1 MQLEDVNWALIA
13 PLIGIQ
19 LILMVI
25 ALVDL
30 IRRDQQAT
38 RGPKLMW
45 LFIVIL
51 GSLLGSIA
59 YFTIGR
65 RNDA

>member
-1 MQLEDVNWALIA
+1 MDDLNWALIL
-13 PLIGIQ
+13 PLIVIQ

-25 ALVDL
+25 ALIDL
-30 IRRDQQAT
+30 VRRDEQAT

-45 LFIVIL
+45 VFIVIL
-51 GSLLGSIA
+51 GSLVGSIV
-59 YFTIGR
+59 YFTVGR

>member
-1 MQLEDVNWALIA
+1 MDDLNWGVVL
-13 PLIGIQ
+13 PLIVIQ

-25 ALVDL
+25 ALIDL
-30 IRRDQQAT
+30 VRRDAQAT

-45 LFIVIL
+45 VFIVIL
-51 GSLLGSIA
+51 GSLVGSIV
-59 YFTIGR
+59 YFTVGR